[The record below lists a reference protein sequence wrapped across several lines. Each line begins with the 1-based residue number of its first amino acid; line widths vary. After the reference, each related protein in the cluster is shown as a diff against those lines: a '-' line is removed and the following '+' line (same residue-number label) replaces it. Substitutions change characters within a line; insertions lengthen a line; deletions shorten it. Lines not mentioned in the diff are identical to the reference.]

1 MYEILSKETFC
12 PDIKCMVVS
21 APEIAAKARPGQF
34 VVVLSHEMGERIPL
48 TIADFDR
55 EKGTVTLVFQEVG
68 KSTYEMGT
76 FGTGD
81 RFLNVIGP
89 LGRPSEIEGFEKVVC
104 VGGGIGVAPVYPIA
118 RGFKENGAHVI
129 SIIGAR
135 TCDLL
140 IFEDRMKAVSDE
152 MIVCTDDGSYGRGAL
167 VTEPLVEVLDREK
180 GSVERVLA
188 IGPAVM
194 MKFAARATKP
204 FGVKTIVSLNAIMVD
219 ATGMCG
225 ACRVEVGGRT
235 RFCCVDG
242 PEFDGHE
249 VDFDLLM
256 ARQNQYLQEEK
267 TALDRYLEATGGTR
281 HARV

>member
-1 MYEILSKETFC
+1 MFEILEKEAFC
-12 PDIKCMVVS
+12 PDVKCMVIS
-21 APEIAAKARPGQF
+21 APEIARKARPGQF
-34 VVVLSHEMGERIPL
+34 VVVLIHELAERIPL

-55 EKGTVTLVFQEVG
+55 DRGTLTLVFQEVG

-76 FGTGD
+76 LQTGD

-89 LGRPSEIEGFEKVVC
+89 LGRPSEIEGFRRVVC

-118 RGFKENGAHVI
+118 RGFKEAGAEVI

-140 IFEDRMKAVSDE
+140 IFEDRMRAISDE
-152 MIVCTDDGSYGRGAL
+152 LIVCTDDGSAGMKAL
-167 VTEPLVEVLDREK
+167 VTAPLKEVIEREGAPIDR
-180 GSVERVLA
+180 VVA
-188 IGPAVM
+188 IGPAIM
-194 MKFAARATKP
+194 MKFCAETTRPAA
-204 FGVKTIVSLNAIMVD
+204 VKTIVSLNAIMVD

-225 ACRVEVGGRT
+225 ACRVEVGGKT
-235 RFCCVDG
+235 KFCCVDG

-256 ARQNQYLQEEK
+256 ARQRQYLEEERI
-267 TALDRYLEATGGTR
+267 ALDRYLEATGAKR
-281 HARV
+281 HGR

>member
-1 MYEILSKETFC
+1 MFEILEKEVFC
-12 PDIKCMVVS
+12 PDVKFMVVS
-21 APEIAAKARPGQF
+21 APEIASKARPGQF
-34 VVVLSHEMGERIPL
+34 VVVLIRDLSERIPL

-68 KSTYEMGT
+68 KSTYEMGALEA
-76 FGTGD
+76 GD

-89 LGRPSEIEGFEKVVC
+89 LGRPSEIEGFKRVVC

-118 RGFKENGAHVI
+118 RGFHESGAEVI

-135 TCDLL
+135 TRDLL
-140 IFEDRMKAVSDE
+140 IFEDRMKASSNE
-152 MIVCTDDGSYGRGAL
+152 LIVCTDDGTYGRRAL
-167 VTEPLVEVLDREK
+167 VTEPLVEVLQRKDK
-180 GSVERVLA
+180 PVDLVVA

-194 MKFAARATKP
+194 MKFCALATRP
-204 FGVKTIVSLNAIMVD
+204 LGVKTVVSLNAIMVD

-225 ACRVEVGGRT
+225 ACRVDVGGKT
-235 RFCCVDG
+235 KFCCVDG

-256 ARQNQYLQEEK
+256 ARQAQYLEEEGI
-267 TALDRYLEATGGTR
+267 ALNRYLEATGGTR
-281 HARV
+281 HGR